1 MLELDGVRA
10 GYGRV
15 QVLWEVSLRVGEGE
29 IVALIGPNGAGKTTT
44 LRAISGLLPVIGGQI
59 RFAGR
64 RIAGTR
70 PHRIVGLGLSQ
81 VPEGRRLFAG
91 LTVRENLELGGYLAR
106 RSGGAPARLAEVFQ
120 LFPRLAERQQ
130 QHAGSLSGGEQQML
144 AIGRGLMSGPRCLL
158 LDEPSLGLAPLI
170 VKEIGRIVA
179 AIRERGTT
187 VLLVE
192 QNAILALRLAD
203 RGYVMENGRVVLE
216 DTGARLRENPAVRTS
231 YLGGAAP

>member
-1 MLELDGVRA
+1 
-10 GYGRV
+10 
-15 QVLWEVSLRVGEGE
+15 VSLRVGEGE

-44 LRAISGLLPVIGGQI
+44 LRAISGLLPVAGGQI

-70 PHRIVGLGLSQ
+70 PHRIVALGLSQ

-106 RSGGAPARLAEVFQ
+106 RSGGAPERLAEVFQ

-158 LDEPSLGLAPLI
+158 LDEPSLGLAPLV
-170 VKEIGRIVA
+170 VKEIGRIIA

-192 QNAILALRLAD
+192 QNASLALRLAD

-231 YLGGAAP
+231 YLGGGAP

>member
-1 MLELDGVRA
+1 MLRLESVQG

-15 QVLWEVSLRVGEGE
+15 RVLWEVSLRVAEGE

-44 LRAISGLLPVIGGQI
+44 LRAISGLLPVTGGRI
-59 RFAGR
+59 EFDGR
-64 RIAGTR
+64 AISGTR
-70 PHRIVGLGLSQ
+70 PHRIVALGLCQ

-91 LTVRENLELGGYLAR
+91 LTVLENLELGGYLGR
-106 RSGGAPARLAEVFQ
+106 RSGAAPARMAEVFQ
-120 LFPRLAERQQ
+120 LFPRLAERQH

-158 LDEPSLGLAPLI
+158 LDEPSLGLAPLV
-170 VKEIGRIVA
+170 VKEIGRIIA

-192 QNAILALRLAD
+192 QNASLALRLAD
-203 RGYVMENGRVVLE
+203 RGYVMENGRIVLE
-216 DTGARLRENPAVRTS
+216 DTGTRLRENPAVRTS
-231 YLGGAAP
+231 YLGGI

>member
-1 MLELDGVRA
+1 VLELERVQG

-15 QVLWEVSLRVGEGE
+15 RVLWEVSLRVAEGE

-44 LRAISGLLPVIGGQI
+44 LRAISGLLPVTGGRI
-59 RFAGR
+59 EFAR
-64 RIAGTR
+64 RTIAGMR
-70 PHRIVGLGLSQ
+70 PHRIVALGLSQ

-91 LTVRENLELGGYLAR
+91 LTVLENLELGGYLGR
-106 RSGGAPARLAEVFQ
+106 RSGATPPRIAEVFR
-120 LFPRLAERQQ
+120 LFPRLAERQH

-158 LDEPSLGLAPLI
+158 LDEPSLGLAPLV
-170 VKEIGRIVA
+170 VKEIGRIIA
-179 AIRERGTT
+179 AIRDRGTT

-192 QNAILALRLAD
+192 QNASLALRLAD

-216 DTGARLRENPAVRTS
+216 DTGARLRENPSVRTS
-231 YLGGAAP
+231 YLGGA